1 MKNFFLFLI
10 IFLFSLPM
18 YAQTQVVRGK
28 ILDTQSKFPLI
39 GATVIVIGSDPLM
52 GATTDADGFFT
63 IPAVPVGR
71 INLKVSYVGYNER
84 IIPNVIVTAGKEV
97 FITTSLEEQ
106 LLDAVEIVAE
116 DSEDKTKPINEFS
129 SVSTR
134 QFTIEETSRY
144 AGSRNDPARMATNFA
159 GVSGANDARND
170 IIIRGNS
177 PTGLLWRLDGIDIP
191 SPNHFSTLGATG
203 GPVSML
209 NNNTLNNS
217 DFTTGAFPAEYG
229 NALAGVFDLQ
239 MRTGNAFKREYM
251 AQIGFNG
258 FEAGLEGPFSKNSRA
273 SYLVNYRYSTLAVF
287 DAMGIDLGTG
297 NAIPYYQDINF
308 KFDFPTQKWGRFS
321 LFGFGGISNIDLL
334 GSEEDVE
341 SENQFSSSNE
351 DLRAESLTG
360 SIGLTHNYYFNKNTY
375 SQFNIAFSGTN
386 DSFMV
391 DQLERDASSGEVMN
405 SFYSNGGDYQQ
416 TKWSFREQINS
427 KLNSKNTVNG
437 GVIVDVY
444 NIDIIDSVLTED
456 GSFLVEQD
464 FEGNTTLVQPYVQ
477 WQHRFTEQLTM
488 NAGVHGQWL
497 ALNDSWAIE
506 PRLGFRYNFR
516 PNQTLSLGLGM
527 HSQIQPLSVYFLQN
541 EQGERT
547 NENLDFTRANH
558 VVLGYEN
565 QLGDNL
571 RLKTEVYYQ
580 QLYDAPVE
588 SQPSSFSLLNT
599 GTDFGID
606 SRDNLVNEG
615 EGRNYGVELTLE
627 RFYSDDYYFLFTTS
641 LFRSEYQGSDE
652 VWRNTAFDGN
662 YVMNGLFGR
671 EWRLGKKN
679 NALTMDIKATAAG
692 GRRFTPIDLAATS
705 QITVIDE
712 DDVVF
717 DEENAFSEQLNDYF
731 RLDFKIGYRMNGQR
745 ITQEFFVDIQN
756 ITNRQ
761 NPLNV
766 SYNRATQQLRTN
778 YQLGLFPVVQYRVT
792 F

>member
-1 MKNFFLFLI
+1 MKNFFLFLT
-10 IFLFSLPM
+10 IFLFSLPI

-39 GATVIVIGSDPLM
+39 GATVIVVGSDPLM
-52 GATTDADGFFT
+52 GATTDTDGFFVL
-63 IPAVPVGR
+63 PAVPVGR
-71 INLKVSYVGYNER
+71 IDLKVSYVGYDER
-84 IIPNVIVTAGKEV
+84 IIPNVMVTAGKEV
-97 FITTSLEEQ
+97 FVTASLEEQ

-116 DSEDKTKPINEFS
+116 DSEDKTKAKNEFS

-209 NNNTLNNS
+209 NNNTLDNS

-287 DAMGIDLGTG
+287 DAIGIDLGTG
-297 NAIPYYQDINF
+297 SAVPYYQDINF

-334 GSEEDVE
+334 GSEEEAE

-360 SIGLTHNYYFNKNTY
+360 AIGLTHNYYFNKNTY
-375 SQFNIAFSGTN
+375 SQFNVAFSGTN

-391 DQLERDASSGEVMN
+391 DQLERDASSGEVVN
-405 SFYSNGGDYQQ
+405 GFYSNGGDYQQ
-416 TKWSFREQINS
+416 TKWSFREQINT
-427 KLNSKNTVNG
+427 KLNSKNTLNG

-444 NIDIIDSVLTED
+444 NLNIIDSALTDE

-464 FEGNTTLVQPYVQ
+464 FEGSTTLVQPYVQ

-506 PRLGFRYNFR
+506 PRLGFRYSFR
-516 PNQTLSLGLGM
+516 PNQTISLGLGM
-527 HSQIQPLSVYFLQN
+527 HSQIQPLSIYFLQN
-541 EQGERT
+541 EQGVRT

-565 QLGDNL
+565 QLADNL

-615 EGRNYGVELTLE
+615 DGRNYGIELTLE

-662 YVMNGLFGR
+662 YVVNGLFGR

-705 QITVIDE
+705 QITIIDE

-717 DEENAFSEQLNDYF
+717 DEENAFSEQLDDYF

-745 ITQEFFVDIQN
+745 VTQEFFVDIQN

-761 NPLNV
+761 NPLNI
-766 SYNRATQQLRTN
+766 SYNRTTQQLRTN